1 MAAQYVNITTV
12 MKHFLVVFAAS
23 LVLTRIESEDIRGVN
38 YPHEIP
44 FLHDYTLYRE
54 HDILF
59 TSPVLDFG
67 PPAIHVHVFLNS
79 RIFRGVKPIFR
90 LCPSLGSNHPSPP
103 KLDFG
108 SALFLI
114 LLSGQVELN
123 PGPPMSGSLNLS
135 SIFPC
140 GYCEDPVTWEQRGIC
155 CDSRDVWFHKDCVDM
170 GSFTFLAY
178 STTNVSWICC
188 RCNHPNFDRN
198 LFHSFEIETT
208 NNFDNL
214 NFSGSENVNSPNS
227 DFAPTQHSSPI
238 PPFRPKNR
246 QRNWRTLLI
255 NCRSLKGKVANFLA
269 SVNYYQPDC
278 ILGTESWLDKDTTTS
293 EIFPP
298 EYQVLRKDRNSKAR
312 GGGVFIAVRKHYD
325 MTLLP
330 DLETNC
336 EILWAKGQISAS
348 KSFTL
353 GCFYRPPDSKIS
365 TS

>member
-1 MAAQYVNITTV
+1 
-12 MKHFLVVFAAS
+12 
-23 LVLTRIESEDIRGVN
+23 
-38 YPHEIP
+38 
-44 FLHDYTLYRE
+44 
-54 HDILF
+54 
-59 TSPVLDFG
+59 
-67 PPAIHVHVFLNS
+67 
-79 RIFRGVKPIFR
+79 
-90 LCPSLGSNHPSPP
+90 
-103 KLDFG
+103 
-108 SALFLI
+108 
-114 LLSGQVELN
+114 
-123 PGPPMSGSLNLS
+123 MSGSLNLS
-135 SIFPC
+135 SISPC

-155 CDSRDVWFHKDCVDM
+155 CDSCDMWFHEDCVDM
-170 GSFTFLAY
+170 GSFTFLLAY

-208 NNFDNL
+208 KNLDNL

-227 DFAPTQHSSPI
+227 DFASTQHSSPI

-246 QRNWRTLLI
+246 QRNWRTLLL
-255 NCRSLKGKVANFLA
+255 NCRSLNGKVVHFLA
-269 SVNYYQPDC
+269 SLNYYLPDC

-336 EILWAKGQISAS
+336 EILWAKVQISA
-348 KSFTL
+348 
-353 GCFYRPPDSKIS
+353 
-365 TS
+365 

>member
-1 MAAQYVNITTV
+1 MTPKNKMAAQYVNITTV
-12 MKHFLVVFAAS
+12 MKHFLIVFAAS
-23 LVLTRIESEDIRGVN
+23 LVLTRIKSEDIRGVN

-44 FLHDYTLYRE
+44 FLHDYTLYKE

-67 PPAIHVHVFLNS
+67 TLAIHVHVFLNS
-79 RIFRGVKPIFR
+79 RIFLGVKSIFR
-90 LCPSLGSNHPSPP
+90 LCPSLGSNQPSPP

-108 SALFLI
+108 STLFLI
-114 LLSGQVELN
+114 LLSGQVEPN

-155 CDSRDVWFHKDCVDM
+155 CDSCDVWFHKDCVDM

-214 NFSGSENVNSPNS
+214 NFSDSENVNSPNS

-238 PPFRPKNR
+238 PPFRPKIR

-293 EIFPP
+293 EIP
-298 EYQVLRKDRNSKAR
+298 
-312 GGGVFIAVRKHYD
+312 
-325 MTLLP
+325 
-330 DLETNC
+330 
-336 EILWAKGQISAS
+336 
-348 KSFTL
+348 SFA
-353 GCFYRPPDSKIS
+353 
-365 TS
+365 